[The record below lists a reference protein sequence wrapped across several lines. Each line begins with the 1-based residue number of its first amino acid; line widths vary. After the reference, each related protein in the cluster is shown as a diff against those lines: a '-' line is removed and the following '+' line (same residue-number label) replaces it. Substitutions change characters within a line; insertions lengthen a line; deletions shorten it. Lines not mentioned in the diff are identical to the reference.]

1 MRFPSYRGGRTE
13 EHRQVAEN
21 RRKFNSEFR
30 ESTVRIVRE
39 IGDRTRRQSLVS
51 DPFHGGVV
59 LFVCA
64 ES

>member
-1 MRFPSYRGGRTE
+1 M
-13 EHRQVAEN
+13 AEN